1 MTAPNPLVAER
12 QDSTQWYS
20 GFGLAESVADTAN
33 GIESGSWIDS
43 SLGVVGAGLDTLGLV
58 LDPVGSVVAW
68 GIAWLMEHLEPL
80 SDALDALAG
89 DPDQIAANATTWKN
103 SAGHIESA
111 IEDFRRAM
119 AADIAEWSG
128 SSATAYRSQADQQ
141 IEGLTAIA
149 KAANAIGT
157 GVELSG
163 VLVAVV
169 REIVRDLIAECISTL
184 AVRLPMWL
192 AEVGLTL
199 GIGTP
204 WVASQVAT
212 LVSRWVNRIAGFLD
226 ALITSFRRLS
236 PLLSKLDELMV
247 AIRKVLRRVDG
258 ADPNSPHNTPDG
270 RQTGG
275 EFRNPRNDLDFEIDW
290 ADEAYDSIRRSDDD
304 IDQIAGN
311 VQQHGLSTDDIR
323 QIKNHVFNEE
333 HLLDRYP
340 PGEMRRFDANPRMA
354 EAWQRLAD
362 GNPHPSDID
371 LLRHELYESNHM
383 RQSGSQSY
391 TAAHDA
397 TNAAGHTWDPEAAA
411 RDGLGYQTGN

>member
-12 QDSTQWYS
+12 QDSTQWYT
-20 GFGLAESVADTAN
+20 GLGLAESVADTAH

-68 GIAWLMEHLEPL
+68 GIAWLMEHLQPL

-89 DPDQIAANATTWKN
+89 DPDQVAANAATWKN
-103 SAGHIESA
+103 AAGHIDA
-111 IEDFRRAM
+111 ALEDFRRAL
-119 AADIAEWSG
+119 AADIAEWTG
-128 SSATAYRSQADQQ
+128 PAAGAYRTRAEEQ
-141 IEGLTAIA
+141 IEGMTAIG

-163 VLVAVV
+163 VLVGVV

-204 WVASQVAT
+204 LVAGQVAT
-212 LVSRWVNRIAGFLD
+212 LVTRWVNRIAGFLE
-226 ALITSFRRLS
+226 ALIRSFRKLS
-236 PLLSKLDELMV
+236 PLLSKLDELMD
-247 AIRKVLRRVDG
+247 AIRKIVRRVDG
-258 ADPNSPHNTPDG
+258 VDPNAPHHPPGG

-275 EFRNPRNDLDFEIDW
+275 EIRNPRNAVDFEIEW
-290 ADEAYDSIRRSDDD
+290 AEEAYDSIRRSDDD
-304 IDQIAGN
+304 IAQIAGN
-311 VQQHGLSTDDIR
+311 VEQHGFSADDIR
-323 QIKNHVFNEE
+323 QVKNHVFHEE

-340 PGEMRRFDANPRMA
+340 PGEMGRFDANPRMA
-354 EAWQRLAD
+354 EAWQRLTD

-383 RQSGSQSY
+383 KQTGSQSY
-391 TAAHDA
+391 SAAHDA
-397 TNAAGHTWDPEAAA
+397 TNNAGHTWDPEAAA
-411 RDGLGYQTGN
+411 RDGLGYPGGN